1 MSSSP
6 NSELNSLSTEM
17 KQFLSVRCLS
27 TGGLLISIFLFG
39 SDHAH
44 AVAGESS
51 LMAGRR
57 RHLPTAFTRF
67 VGIDCHRLQQTR
79 ERHGLVLLRGG
90 GSCSDSE
97 NENEEEYISLVDEDE
112 DRVENVNED
121 MDVDHLPSL
130 PLSEEEI
137 EEEDDEAEYETSPL
151 STPDS
156 HGELDETNAETDPSM
171 ILEKESNEIDN
182 ELEKNTNIDD
192 GEEGGDCSD
201 TKSHAR
207 KWMKE
212 NRHTSDIILELD
224 RRSSVSGN
232 EESLALRELI
242 TTRTSEYVYELQ
254 GEADYYSEQIENGT
268 KVKVKLP
275 HPRRLLHSLAKKVPA
290 IKQSPDVNLR
300 IHSSRADI
308 DPGVAACIIGRLAFA
323 CEQYE
328 QVQKRLTNEYYD
340 DTNDD
345 DDNADESDDDNTKTK
360 GKPESAAARLTTDRR
375 FEQLVE
381 CVLSGVNIKKR
392 KAEFLERQISKS
404 TDEITTDIEEVLDEE
419 ANCFDEGLN
428 IRDACRAAWG
438 IAILGAHYLD
448 TLGGVKIND
457 LLLALSLRIREL
469 LLARLQLLRQGDILS
484 SGYGMYYQDYGDS
497 SEQTRLVTTEERL
510 NELAE
515 ELAEDAASAMWAF
528 GCVKACTGMKSVPL
542 FEACCSILCQDPVDL
557 RRRAQEAEY
566 EPEKNLETIGSSDIV
581 DRLAISAAA
590 EATEEQQ
597 QQQEFAHHKNGKR
610 ASEVQRNDESSSPI
624 DEKNAFIDWLS
635 PVEVTDMLWALAL
648 HGSNATSSKDK
659 DEVTL
664 SETALTLRET
674 AYDRLVE
681 WLDEDLSYEDEE
693 QLEQESSAAN
703 IKSSENEEV
712 TVVEVVDAAVL
723 LASEEEPSSASSG
736 SASPMKS
743 LDYSEELDSVPTESM
758 PMKTSA
764 VVTNDLNTQEVEV
777 VDAAKLLASM
787 DGDSDEAVEVETEV
801 MVAPTS
807 VIDGNSVGI
816 DVDSSKSAR
825 KTKTTRIFSVHDLAS
840 IAWSVT
846 ELRDPLRI
854 RIVGDIIELLWRL
867 GPNGIS
873 GLSGTDLSNLA
884 WAIARYEGE
893 NHDAYSLSITRWIAD
908 QALQRTG
915 KYPLLLIFQPPE
927 LGRIMWAIA
936 CTASTHASALED
948 ATGHETSSFFL
959 TKRALQVV
967 SENLTLFST
976 ETLVRIAWAHL
987 EINESNLSELN
998 SFEAMALGKIL
1009 AAAEHSLHRWER
1021 VDSTKDIASV
1031 DSHVESPLFSS
1042 FFGRPRINLPI
1053 LEQAINDD
1061 DDEDDVVLA
1070 PLGRAQRPKLRDL
1083 MIDPSTLCK
1092 AACGFQRLSKVNP
1105 YIKGGWTFT
1114 RVAVRLLSSKN
1125 ARLMKECS
1133 IHDIVRL
1140 CEAAVLSDVDG
1151 HGRELIIGLFARQ
1164 VVKVLNEVL
1173 EDGSRHDTSID
1184 IETASSTE
1192 ISTLLWT
1199 LGEMG
1204 VKYSPGKQPSGKKMR
1219 LAFAEPLLRRIRVKS
1234 LDQMTLERLTR
1245 GLVLMKMTSK
1255 QESFLLEVLT
1265 RISQMVPNAS
1275 SGSELCN
1282 LAEIIGLLKEASKSS
1297 SPKPKESS
1305 NEDGESELADKGDD
1319 STPPPEDIQHQIAT
1333 ISDQMLNSIATLAI
1347 DRSKTLTANEIRRL
1361 LEVYSLLPFQADAT
1375 IACLSDEVINRL
1387 SAFQDL
1393 RKDRT
1398 LVTLLT
1404 DASKK
1409 SSIVRGSLFDDSNT
1423 SIFGSIRN
1431 RFLSIFRSS
1440 NNNNDD
1446 DEVINQID
1454 DEGTKLTEEIA
1465 SVIQDSISATLD
1477 ATDRAKADQ
1486 SALQLSLDKVIQTLE
1501 EGASFELGR
1510 SLELID
1516 NYHRT
1521 EFATGERR
1529 SRYDKDRKNYIAKR
1543 VLSRHLP

>member
-1 MSSSP
+1 M
-6 NSELNSLSTEM
+6 
-17 KQFLSVRCLS
+17 
-27 TGGLLISIFLFG
+27 ISIFLIG

-44 AVAGESS
+44 AVAAESS
-51 LMAGRR
+51 YMGWRTGKRYMHVSSTLSTRTSSSPAVDNS
-57 RHLPTAFTRF
+57 FT
-67 VGIDCHRLQQTR
+67 GIDCHTHQRNLF
-79 ERHGLVLLRGG
+79 VLRGG
-90 GSCSDSE
+90 SSYSDSE
-97 NENEEEYISLVDEDE
+97 NEEYNIPIVEEDEQFGMGDENVNSDMDGEQLSSLSLSEEATEEGGEGIEEEYANFS
-112 DRVENVNED
+112 
-121 MDVDHLPSL
+121 PSTH
-130 PLSEEEI
+130 
-137 EEEDDEAEYETSPL
+137 DAQ
-151 STPDS
+151 
-156 HGELDETNAETDPSM
+156 GESQETNIETDPN
-171 ILEKESNEIDN
+171 IVPKEEPNHNISSIGKE
-182 ELEKNTNIDD
+182 TNIES
-192 GEEGGDCSD
+192 GEGGVDGIN
-201 TKSHAR
+201 AR
-207 KWMKE
+207 PRSRKCRKE
-212 NRHTSDIILELD
+212 NRHTSDVILELD

-232 EESLALRELI
+232 DESLALRQLI

-254 GEADYYSEQIENGT
+254 EEAEHYFEQAEGAANAN
-268 KVKVKLP
+268 VKLP

-328 QVQKRLTNEYYD
+328 QVQRRLTNEYCDNTNYD
-340 DTNDD
+340 DGTTDQ
-345 DDNADESDDDNTKTK
+345 SDGDKNKN
-360 GKPESAAARLTTDRR
+360 KPESAAPQLTTDRR

-381 CVLSGVNIKKR
+381 CVISGVNIKKR
-392 KAEFLERQISKS
+392 KAESLERRLSKS

-419 ANCFDEGLN
+419 DNRFDEGLN

-448 TLGGVKIND
+448 SMGGVKVND

-484 SGYGMYYQDYGDS
+484 STYGMYYQDYGGAS
-497 SEQTRLVTTEERL
+497 QQTRLVTTEERL

-528 GCVKACTGMKSVPL
+528 GCVKACTGIKSVPL

-566 EPEKNLETIGSSDIV
+566 EPEKNYETIGSSDIV
-581 DRLAISAAA
+581 DRLALSEAA
-590 EATEEQQ
+590 EATEEEKEEIQPD
-597 QQQEFAHHKNGKR
+597 ENGGKT
-610 ASEVQRNDESSSPI
+610 AEIESNCESSSHNL
-624 DEKNAFIDWLS
+624 DGKDAFIDWLS

-664 SETALTLRET
+664 SETASTLRET

-681 WLDEDLSYEDEE
+681 WLDEDLSFKKEE
-693 QLEQESSAAN
+693 ELNQEMS
-703 IKSSENEEV
+703 IIEKESSENDEV
-712 TVVEVVDAAVL
+712 TVIEVVDAAVL
-723 LASEEEPSSASSG
+723 LASEAESSSV
-736 SASPMKS
+736 SPMKS
-743 LDYSEELDSVPTESM
+743 LDYSEENNSVPTESM
-758 PMKTSA
+758 SMKTSA
-764 VVTNDLNTQEVEV
+764 IVTNDVNTQEVEV
-777 VDAAKLLASM
+777 VDAAKLLASIG
-787 DGDSDEAVEVETEV
+787 GDDEETIGVETEV

-807 VIDGNSVGI
+807 VIEGNSIVNS
-816 DVDSSKSAR
+816 VDNSNHAR
-825 KTKTTRIFSVHDLAS
+825 ETKNARIFSPHDLAS

-854 RIVGDIIELLWRL
+854 HIVGNIIELLWRL

-884 WAIARYEGE
+884 WAIAKYEGE

-908 QALQRTG
+908 QALQRTAIYG
-915 KYPLLLIFQPPE
+915 LLRIFQPPE

-936 CTASTHASALED
+936 CTASTHASALQD

-959 TKRALQVV
+959 TRKALKVA
-967 SENLTLFST
+967 SENLSLFST

-987 EINESNLSELN
+987 EINESDLCALN
-998 SFEAMALGKIL
+998 SFETMALGKIL

-1021 VDSTKDIASV
+1021 VDFAKDVASAE
-1031 DSHVESPLFSS
+1031 SHVESPLFSS

-1053 LEQAINDD
+1053 LEQAVN
-1061 DDEDDVVLA
+1061 DDEDEDDMVLA
-1070 PLGRAQRPKLRDL
+1070 PLGRSQRPKLRDL

-1092 AACGFQRLSKVNP
+1092 AACGFQRLSKEHP

-1125 ARLMKECS
+1125 AHLMKECS

-1173 EDGSRHDTSID
+1173 EDDSPSDTSIG

-1192 ISTLLWT
+1192 ISTLIWT

-1204 VKYSPGKQPSGKKMR
+1204 VKYSPVKQLPSKKMR
-1219 LAFAEPLLRRIRVKS
+1219 LAFAGPLLRRIRVKS
-1234 LDQMTLERLTR
+1234 LNQMTLERLIR
-1245 GLVLMKMTSK
+1245 GMVLMKMTSK
-1255 QESFLLEVLT
+1255 HQSFLLEVLV
-1265 RISQMVPNAS
+1265 RISEIVPNAS
-1275 SGSELCN
+1275 TGLQLCS
-1282 LAEIIGLLKEASKSS
+1282 LAEAIGILKEASKASS
-1297 SPKPKESS
+1297 QKKKESINDETQS
-1305 NEDGESELADKGDD
+1305 ESVNEESKP
-1319 STPPPEDIQHQIAT
+1319 SPEIEDRQLQIASIT
-1333 ISDQMLNSIATLAI
+1333 DQMLNSIATLAI
-1347 DRSKTLTANEIRRL
+1347 DFSEKLTANEIRRL
-1361 LEVYSLLPFQADAT
+1361 LEVYSLLPFQADT
-1375 IACLSDEVINRL
+1375 MIACLSDEVTNRL
-1387 SAFQDL
+1387 EAFQDL

-1398 LVTLLT
+1398 LVTLLE

-1409 SSIVRGSLFDDSNT
+1409 SSVVRSSLFDDSNA
-1423 SIFGSIRN
+1423 SLFSSIRS
-1431 RFLSIFRSS
+1431 RFVSLFKSS
-1440 NNNNDD
+1440 TESNDE
-1446 DEVINQID
+1446 DEVVNQID

-1465 SVIQDSISATLD
+1465 SVIQDSITATSD
-1477 ATDRAKADQ
+1477 ATNRAKADQ
-1486 SALQLSLDKVIQTLE
+1486 STLQLSLDNVIQTLE

-1510 SLELID
+1510 SLELIE

-1529 SRYDKDRKNYIAKR
+1529 SRYDKDRKNYISKR
-1543 VLSRHLP
+1543 VLSRLLP

>member
-1 MSSSP
+1 M
-6 NSELNSLSTEM
+6 
-17 KQFLSVRCLS
+17 
-27 TGGLLISIFLFG
+27 SIFFIG

-44 AVAGESS
+44 AVAAESS
-51 LMAGRR
+51 YMGWRTGKRYMHISSTLSTRTSPSPAVDNS
-57 RHLPTAFTRF
+57 FT
-67 VGIDCHRLQQTR
+67 GIDCHRHQQTK
-79 ERHGLVLLRGG
+79 ERQNIILLRGG
-90 GSCSDSE
+90 SSYSDSE
-97 NENEEEYISLVDEDE
+97 NEEYNIPLVEEDE
-112 DRVENVNED
+112 QFGMGDENVNAD
-121 MDVDHLPSL
+121 MNGDQAPSL
-130 PLSEEEI
+130 SLSEEETEEGGEDI
-137 EEEDDEAEYETSPL
+137 ENEYDTFSL
-151 STPDS
+151 ST
-156 HGELDETNAETDPSM
+156 HGELQEANIETDPNIVPEEEPNDNVS
-171 ILEKESNEIDN
+171 ILGKE
-182 ELEKNTNIDD
+182 TNIESGEGVDD
-192 GEEGGDCSD
+192 VINIRPRG
-201 TKSHAR
+201 R
-207 KWMKE
+207 KCRKE
-212 NRHTSDIILELD
+212 NRHTSDVILELD

-232 EESLALRELI
+232 DESLALRQLI

-254 GEADYYSEQIENGT
+254 EEAENYFAQAEGAT
-268 KVKVKLP
+268 NANVKLP

-328 QVQKRLTNEYYD
+328 QVQRRLTNEYCDNTNYDDDAADQSDD
-340 DTNDD
+340 DTNK
-345 DDNADESDDDNTKTK
+345 NKN
-360 GKPESAAARLTTDRR
+360 KPESAAPQLTTDRR

-381 CVLSGVNIKKR
+381 CVISGVNIKKR
-392 KAEFLERQISKS
+392 KAESLERQLSKS

-419 ANCFDEGLN
+419 DNRFDEGLN

-448 TLGGVKIND
+448 TMGGVKVND

-484 SGYGMYYQDYGDS
+484 STYGMYYQDYGGTS
-497 SEQTRLVTTEERL
+497 QQTRLVTTEERL

-528 GCVKACTGMKSVPL
+528 GCVKACTGIKSVPL

-566 EPEKNLETIGSSDIV
+566 EPEKNHETIGSSDVV
-581 DRLAISAAA
+581 DRLALSEAI
-590 EATEEQQ
+590 EATEEEKEEIQPD
-597 QQQEFAHHKNGKR
+597 ENGGR
-610 ASEVQRNDESSSPI
+610 TAEIESDYESSSHNL
-624 DEKNAFIDWLS
+624 DGKDAFIDWLS
-635 PVEVTDMLWALAL
+635 PVEVTDILWALAL

-664 SETALTLRET
+664 SETASTLRET

-681 WLDEDLSYEDEE
+681 WLDEDLSFKSEE
-693 QLEQESSAAN
+693 QSNQEMS
-703 IKSSENEEV
+703 IIEKESSENDEV
-712 TVVEVVDAAVL
+712 TMVEVVDAAVL
-723 LASEEEPSSASSG
+723 LASEAELSSI
-736 SASPMKS
+736 SPMKS
-743 LDYSEELDSVPTESM
+743 LDYSEENNSVPKESM
-758 PMKTSA
+758 SMKTSA
-764 VVTNDLNTQEVEV
+764 IVTNDFNTQEVEV

-787 DGDSDEAVEVETEV
+787 DGDDEEAIAVETEV

-807 VIDGNSVGI
+807 IIEGNSVVNN
-816 DVDSSKSAR
+816 VDISNHAR
-825 KTKTTRIFSVHDLAS
+825 GTKNARIFSPHDLAS

-854 RIVGDIIELLWRL
+854 HIVGNIIELLWRL
-867 GPNGIS
+867 GPDGIS

-884 WAIARYEGE
+884 WAIAKYEGE
-893 NHDAYSLSITRWIAD
+893 NHDVYSLSITRWIAD
-908 QALQRTG
+908 QALQRTAIYG
-915 KYPLLLIFQPPE
+915 LLRIFQPPE

-936 CTASTHASALED
+936 CTASTHASALQD

-959 TKRALQVV
+959 SRKALKVA
-967 SENLTLFST
+967 SENLSLFST

-987 EINESNLSELN
+987 EINESDLCALN
-998 SFEAMALGKIL
+998 SFETMALGKIL

-1021 VDSTKDIASV
+1021 VDFAKDIASV
-1031 DSHVESPLFSS
+1031 ESHVESPLFSS

-1053 LEQAINDD
+1053 LEQAVN
-1061 DDEDDVVLA
+1061 DDEDEDDMALA
-1070 PLGRAQRPKLRDL
+1070 PLGRSQRPKLRDL

-1092 AACGFQRLSKVNP
+1092 AACGFQRLSKEHP

-1125 ARLMKECS
+1125 AHLMKECS

-1173 EDGSRHDTSID
+1173 EDNSPHDTSID

-1192 ISTLLWT
+1192 ISTLIWT

-1204 VKYSPGKQPSGKKMR
+1204 VKYSSVKQPLSKKMR

-1234 LDQMTLERLTR
+1234 LNQMALERLIR

-1255 QESFLLEVLT
+1255 HQSFLLEVLA
-1265 RISQMVPNAS
+1265 RISEIVPNAS
-1275 SGSELCN
+1275 TGLQLCS
-1282 LAEIIGLLKEASKSS
+1282 LAEAIGILKEASKTSS
-1297 SPKPKESS
+1297 QKKKETINDETQSESVNEESNPSPEIEDMQLQISS
-1305 NEDGESELADKGDD
+1305 I
-1319 STPPPEDIQHQIAT
+1319 T
-1333 ISDQMLNSIATLAI
+1333 DQMLNSIATLAI
-1347 DRSKTLTANEIRRL
+1347 DLSENLTANEIRRL
-1361 LEVYSLLPFQADAT
+1361 LEVYSLLPFQADAMV
-1375 IACLSDEVINRL
+1375 ACLSEEVSNRL
-1387 SAFQDL
+1387 EAFQDL

-1398 LVTLLT
+1398 LVTLLK

-1409 SSIVRGSLFDDSNT
+1409 SSVVRSSLFDDSNT
-1423 SIFGSIRN
+1423 SLFSSVRT
-1431 RFLSIFRSS
+1431 RFVSLFRSS
-1440 NNNNDD
+1440 TNNNYE
-1446 DEVINQID
+1446 DEVVNQID

-1465 SVIQDSISATLD
+1465 SVIQDSISATSD
-1477 ATDRAKADQ
+1477 AANRAKADQ
-1486 SALQLSLDKVIQTLE
+1486 STLQLSLDKVIQTLE

-1510 SLELID
+1510 SLELIE

-1529 SRYDKDRKNYIAKR
+1529 SRYDKDGKNYISKR
-1543 VLSRHLP
+1543 VLSRLLP